1 MGQPFIPSLHFMNP
15 LDKMDGN
22 AFPLAAIS
30 YYYFNTS
37 NYYLLDDKNV
47 TLIEEYSSGNISMI
61 PFKKI
66 FKSEVKRMQQNA
78 NPNIIDNYQTAIG
91 IDYSPLPLMV
101 EKINSAVAI
110 IDKIPIEI
118 SCEAT
123 DPLAIEKKQSDVN
136 FLKNKPVIEAD
147 LQEIADRLNLGKVDL
162 GATKNSAVEFSESP
176 FGFDLN
182 NEEELDIFINIIY
195 SLKIETAF
203 ETALEYFK
211 ELKRINQ
218 IKKLEIIDQFKFGV
232 SVHEAFQ
239 NDLTG
244 LPDAGYIFPGE
255 IRTPYSNLSDYSDNT
270 HRIRDAAITPLQLF
284 DRFAS
289 EIGGEKELEQI
300 INGAKGD
307 GMSGGYCAC
316 NNIRNVPYKN
326 WDTFRIYIKYIEV
339 KTVDYI
345 GIKKVNKKSKFKTF
359 TTDPKDT
366 NEKIWAQN
374 TYGFWWL
381 QNTDKIFGLHKLPY
395 SQRTKGKES
404 FQNFSTNIYKSQ
416 ERSAV
421 ELSIGENKK
430 AQIADIKLQHAV
442 IKSKP
447 SGSYIDI
454 KYLRS
459 ALGGLKDETN
469 DWSMEKLLNLAIE
482 QNVMLGDT
490 EDFDGQNDGQFKP
503 IIDLPGGL
511 RAEIVGYM
519 NIIAAANINISRI
532 TGVNQQL
539 TGASANE
546 EGLVGLQK
554 LLINASINA
563 LRYVNEAIEFQYRSL
578 FTIWSNIIQ
587 EAISAGGKTK
597 EAIVNVIGSKKANII
612 DGLDDAPL
620 HDIGIF
626 VKISQREEEQFAFRN
641 ELNRQKQIGVI
652 SAADE
657 FMISNIENPKDK
669 WALLAVREQQWR
681 KRQDAIRQE
690 QFEQAQAL
698 TKQQGENSLATKNA
712 ETEGDLKEVYAKGDV
727 ESKITTLAAQLG
739 MNEIQLKGLLRK
751 SEQTEKNKAQ
761 TNKNIETLTAKSNLE
776 QQAAL
781 TQ

>member
-1 MGQPFIPSLHFMNP
+1 MNP
-15 LDKMDGN
+15 FEKLDGN
-22 AFPLAAIS
+22 KFPLAAIN
-30 YYYFNTS
+30 YYYYNTN
-37 NYYLLDDKNV
+37 NYYLLDGKNV
-47 TLIEEYSSGNISMI
+47 EEINGYASGIFDLR
-61 PFKKI
+61 PFVKM
-66 FKSEVKRMQQNA
+66 FRSEEKRLRENL
-78 NPNIIDNYQTAIG
+78 NPNMVDNQRTAIG
-91 IDYSPLPLMV
+91 VKYECYGCIS
-101 EKINSAVAI
+101 EKVNSAVAI
-110 IDKIPIEI
+110 IQKIPIEI
-118 SCEAT
+118 SCVAT
-123 DPLAIEKKQSDVN
+123 DSLAIEKKQSDVN
-136 FLKNKPVIEAD
+136 FLKNKPVIEED
-147 LQEIADRLNLGKVDL
+147 LQVIANRLNLGKVEL
-162 GATKNSAVEFSESP
+162 GTTKNSAVEFSDSP
-176 FGFDLN
+176 FGLDLQN
-182 NEEELDIFINIIY
+182 PDELDIFVNLIY

-203 ETALEYFK
+203 ETILEYYK
-211 ELKRINQ
+211 DLKKVEN
-218 IKKLEIIDQFKFGV
+218 IKLLEIIDQFKFGV
-232 SVHEAFQ
+232 SVNEGFM

-255 IRTPYSNLSDYSDNT
+255 MRTPYSNLPDFSDNT
-270 HRIRDAAITPLQLF
+270 HRIRDAAITPLQLM
-284 DRFAS
+284 DRFSS
-289 EIGGEKELEQI
+289 EIKDEKQLEQI
-300 INGAKGD
+300 INSAKAD
-307 GMSGGYCAC
+307 GGYCA
-316 NNIRNVPYKN
+316 NNGMNNVPYKN
-326 WDTFRIYIKYIEV
+326 FDTFRVFIKYIEV

-359 TTDPKDT
+359 TTDSKDAT
-366 NEKIWAQN
+366 EKIWAQN

-381 QNTDKIFGLHKLPY
+381 QNTNHVFGLHKLDY

-404 FQNFSTNIYKSQ
+404 LQNFSTNIYKSQ
-416 ERSAV
+416 ERGAV

-447 SGSYIDI
+447 SGMYIDI

-459 ALGGLKDETN
+459 ALSGLKDETN
-469 DWSMEKLLNLAIE
+469 DWSMDKLLNLAIE

-511 RAEIVGYM
+511 RSEIVGYM

-563 LRYVNEAIEFQYRSL
+563 LHYCNEAIKHQYQNL
-578 FTIWSNIIQ
+578 FSIWGNIIQ
-587 EAISAGGKTK
+587 QAIEGGG
-597 EAIVNVIGSKKANII
+597 EPKKAIQNIIGAKKVSII

-626 VKISQREEEQFAFRN
+626 VKIDQREEERFAFRN

-657 FMISNIENPKDK
+657 FMIEAIQNPKDK
-669 WALLAVREQQWR
+669 WAVMAVKEQQWR

-690 QFEQAQAL
+690 QIAAQQDIIA
-698 TKQQGENSLATKNA
+698 KQGENAVAVQNA
-712 ETEGDLKEVYAKGDV
+712 ETAGNLKEVYAKGDV
-727 ESKITTLAAQLG
+727 NAKITTLAAQLG
-739 MNEIQLKGLLRK
+739 MNEIQLQGLLK
-751 SEQTEKNKAQ
+751 KDEQAQRNKAQ
-761 TNKNIETLTAKSNLE
+761 TDKNIQTLTAKSNL
-776 QQAAL
+776 QQQETINA
-781 TQ
+781 